1 MVYYFNKGGPLMWVL
16 LGLLVVGI
24 VIAIVKFIIL
34 MLASINSEK
43 FLNKI
48 LSLLKANKVED
59 ALKICEKTRG
69 PVSAVFHAGI
79 SRLDKGLEAA
89 ERAMENAAAIEVAF
103 LESGLIWLS
112 TIVSVAPMIGFLGT
126 VQGMIVAFEQ
136 IARSNDIIPSEVAGG
151 ISTALLTTFGGLT
164 VAIPLQIIYNYFV
177 QRIDKM
183 VVDTEDSA
191 NNLVESLLEM
201 KLIKKE
207 AE

>member
-34 MLASINSEK
+34 TLASINSEK

-201 KLIKKE
+201 KLIKKK

>member
-1 MVYYFNKGGPLMWVL
+1 MWVL

-48 LSLLKANKVED
+48 LSLLKANKVEE
-59 ALKICEKTRG
+59 ALKTCEKTRG
-69 PVSAVFHAGI
+69 PISAVFHAGI
-79 SRLDKGLEAA
+79 SRLDKGLEAV
-89 ERAMENAAAIEVAF
+89 ERAMENTAAIEVAF

-126 VQGMIVAFEQ
+126 VQGMIIAFEQ

-201 KLIKKE
+201 ELLKKT

>member
-48 LSLLKANKVED
+48 LSLLKANKVEE
-59 ALKICEKTRG
+59 ALKTCEKTRG
-69 PVSAVFHAGI
+69 PISAVFHAGI
-79 SRLDKGLEAA
+79 SRLDKGLEAV
-89 ERAMENAAAIEVAF
+89 ERAMENTAAIEVAF

-126 VQGMIVAFEQ
+126 VQGMIIAFEQ

-201 KLIKKE
+201 ELLKKT